1 MAKAEGLPPIA
12 TRFARP
18 DASAFGSHFR
28 EPMALATGLTTNGKP
43 TANQR
48 QTPDASAFG
57 SQQIANQTG

>member
-12 TRFARP
+12 TRFSRP

-48 QTPDASAFG
+48 QTNGKPT
-57 SQQIANQTG
+57 ANVRR

>member
-48 QTPDASAFG
+48 QTSDASAFG